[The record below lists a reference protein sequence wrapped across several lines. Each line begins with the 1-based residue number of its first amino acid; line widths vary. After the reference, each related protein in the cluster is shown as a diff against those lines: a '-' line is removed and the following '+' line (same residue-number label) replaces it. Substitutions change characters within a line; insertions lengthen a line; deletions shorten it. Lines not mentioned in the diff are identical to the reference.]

1 QNEPTLAGLRLLLIA
16 STQVVKYHLPIFMD
30 RSNAIEGQRINLT
43 VGAAP
48 TSFFI
53 CNWYRGS
60 DSQEKLIVTVYLPPL
75 SGYVFGPAYTGR
87 ETPGPNCSLRIEN
100 LNQDDSGTYTV
111 TKDGPSVHGTGNHSV
126 EVLGLL
132 PKPNMSTVQ
141 LFRENMDLVHLKC
154 ETTVKFANISWLQNG
169 KPLSSCPRIQLSNN
183 KQTLTIQPVLRHDA
197 GAYQCQISNPFSAQ
211 RSDTTTISVIYGPDP
226 PVIKMTAK
234 SLTQPSNGRLS
245 CKASSFPEA
254 EYCWFHNGK
263 EFSKNPEIL
272 LKDIQSGTYTCQATN
287 PFTQALVVQAVKCLA
302 LKFQLPAISA
312 GSNPTRLKVDSA
324 FHPLGVGKVRT
335 QDCWGQQNDQ
345 TLNFNPCDRRDAANY
360 KCHASNSFSS
370 ADSDPFG
377 LIIIYGP
384 DPPVINETINLTEET
399 ISLTCLAVSNPAS
412 EIEWYFNGQLIP
424 ISPEVLTRK
433 IIPENSGDY
442 AFFLRKYSGMVHITL
457 VFPSVL
463 MFTNKMAATARKCP
477 LVLSV

>member
-1 QNEPTLAGLRLLLIA
+1 MFLLPVLWVWLGGSGLVGVEGEGYYKIPIPSHPTNLLSSSVLLCRATKKTQPITGQNQLNTTSDLIPDSPFVSHPEAARVVQFPPNPRVGQSVYLYLDDIPNPTDC
-16 STQVVKYHLPIFMD
+16 SWF
-30 RSNAIEGQRINLT
+30 
-43 VGAAP
+43 
-48 TSFFI
+48 
-53 CNWYRGS
+53 RGK
-60 DSQEKLIVTVYLPPL
+60 DQQKLIVTVYLPPL

-111 TKDGPSVHGTGNHSV
+111 TKDGPSVHGTGNHTS
-126 EVLGLL
+126 GLL

-211 RSDTTTISVIYGPDP
+211 RSDTTTISVICEYPLPGVDRLFFVAPPEILEYCYHGMSDCAQGSKGGEKWDDDDQLLQAPQPLPKLCSTDGPDP

-287 PFTQALVVQAVKCLA
+287 PFTQRKE
-302 LKFQLPAISA
+302 
-312 GSNPTRLKVDSA
+312 NT
-324 FHPLGVGKVRT
+324 
-335 QDCWGQQNDQ
+335 
-345 TLNFNPCDRRDAANY
+345 TLQ
-360 KCHASNSFSS
+360 
-370 ADSDPFG
+370 
-377 LIIIYGP
+377 
-384 DPPVINETINLTEET
+384 
-399 ISLTCLAVSNPAS
+399 
-412 EIEWYFNGQLIP
+412 IE
-424 ISPEVLTRK
+424 
-433 IIPENSGDY
+433 
-442 AFFLRKYSGMVHITL
+442 
-457 VFPSVL
+457 
-463 MFTNKMAATARKCP
+463 
-477 LVLSV
+477 

>member
-1 QNEPTLAGLRLLLIA
+1 SNFLLTKA
-16 STQVVKYHLPIFMD
+16 QVVKYHLPIFMD

-111 TKDGPSVHGTGNHSV
+111 TKDGPSVHGTGNHTS
-126 EVLGLL
+126 GLL

-211 RSDTTTISVIYGPDP
+211 RSDTTTISVISSRPQQSGPPEYRITELEGGFSKPIHRSSSELYIEPWWRLGMSDCAQGSKGGEKWDDDDQLLQAPQPLPKLCSTDGPDP

-287 PFTQALVVQAVKCLA
+287 PFTQRKENTTLWY
-302 LKFQLPAISA
+302 SA
-312 GSNPTRLKVDSA
+312 GSDQFWRTGKNTASDWP
-324 FHPLGVGKVRT
+324 HPHL
-335 QDCWGQQNDQ
+335 
-345 TLNFNPCDRRDAANY
+345 
-360 KCHASNSFSS
+360 FSS
-370 ADSDPFG
+370 SRVPADLLG
-377 LIIIYGP
+377 LLLLP
-384 DPPVINETINLTEET
+384 CT
-399 ISLTCLAVSNPAS
+399 
-412 EIEWYFNGQLIP
+412 GQG
-424 ISPEVLTRK
+424 S
-433 IIPENSGDY
+433 
-442 AFFLRKYSGMVHITL
+442 
-457 VFPSVL
+457 
-463 MFTNKMAATARKCP
+463 
-477 LVLSV
+477 

>member
-1 QNEPTLAGLRLLLIA
+1 
-16 STQVVKYHLPIFMD
+16 MD

-126 EVLGLL
+126 EVL
-132 PKPNMSTVQ
+132 
-141 LFRENMDLVHLKC
+141 D
-154 ETTVKFANISWLQNG
+154 
-169 KPLSSCPRIQLSNN
+169 
-183 KQTLTIQPVLRHDA
+183 
-197 GAYQCQISNPFSAQ
+197 
-211 RSDTTTISVIYGPDP
+211 GPDP

-287 PFTQALVVQAVKCLA
+287 PFTQRKE
-302 LKFQLPAISA
+302 
-312 GSNPTRLKVDSA
+312 NT
-324 FHPLGVGKVRT
+324 
-335 QDCWGQQNDQ
+335 
-345 TLNFNPCDRRDAANY
+345 TLQ
-360 KCHASNSFSS
+360 
-370 ADSDPFG
+370 
-377 LIIIYGP
+377 
-384 DPPVINETINLTEET
+384 
-399 ISLTCLAVSNPAS
+399 
-412 EIEWYFNGQLIP
+412 IE
-424 ISPEVLTRK
+424 
-433 IIPENSGDY
+433 
-442 AFFLRKYSGMVHITL
+442 
-457 VFPSVL
+457 
-463 MFTNKMAATARKCP
+463 
-477 LVLSV
+477 

>member
-211 RSDTTTISVIYGPDP
+211 RSDTTTISVIYGPEK
-226 PVIKMTAK
+226 PVIRPNDVCNEEHINII
-234 SLTQPSNGRLS
+234 LF
-245 CKASSFPEA
+245 CKADAYPEPQYA
-254 EYCWFHNGK
+254 WFRDNVELDYGPK
-263 EFSKNPEIL
+263 LIIEDFSENQAGGYVCQWVQHLWPIVTVGLVGPSPLSPSLFVGPATRGGIL
-272 LKDIQSGTYTCQATN
+272 LVRPGSIE
-287 PFTQALVVQAVKCLA
+287 LVAPK
-302 LKFQLPAISA
+302 
-312 GSNPTRLKVDSA
+312 
-324 FHPLGVGKVRT
+324 
-335 QDCWGQQNDQ
+335 
-345 TLNFNPCDRRDAANY
+345 
-360 KCHASNSFSS
+360 SS
-370 ADSDPFG
+370 
-377 LIIIYGP
+377 
-384 DPPVINETINLTEET
+384 
-399 ISLTCLAVSNPAS
+399 
-412 EIEWYFNGQLIP
+412 
-424 ISPEVLTRK
+424 
-433 IIPENSGDY
+433 
-442 AFFLRKYSGMVHITL
+442 
-457 VFPSVL
+457 
-463 MFTNKMAATARKCP
+463 
-477 LVLSV
+477 